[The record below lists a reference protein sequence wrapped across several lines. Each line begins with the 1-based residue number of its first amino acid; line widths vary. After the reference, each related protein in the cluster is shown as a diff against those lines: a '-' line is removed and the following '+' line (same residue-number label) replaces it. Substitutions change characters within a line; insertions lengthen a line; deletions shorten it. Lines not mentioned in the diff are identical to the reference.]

1 MQKPKIFICG
11 PSGTGK
17 TTLAHHLSQKFNIP
31 FISTS
36 GKVLWDHYGIESH
49 QQLIDMTN
57 QDPLGFGLD
66 YQIRLLKH
74 RNAALENSDSFVT
87 DRSPVDNLV
96 YTISQLSAFLSEKQ
110 IKEYIEMC
118 EISLRLGNQILY
130 IPFTDKVKLDP
141 DGARIVN
148 PFYQQ
153 YIGSLFDM
161 VLYKHNYLSIC
172 RGCTIRVDDWD
183 WKRRIQF
190 VEFCI
195 NKKFN
200 KSPNKYL

>member
-1 MQKPKIFICG
+1 MHRPKIFICG

-17 TTLAHHLSQKFNIP
+17 TTLAHHISQKFNIP

-36 GKVLWDHYGIESH
+36 GKVLWDYYGIESH

-57 QDPLGFGLD
+57 QDPLGFGLE
-66 YQIRLLKH
+66 YQITLLKH
-74 RNAALENSDSFVT
+74 RNAALEDSDSFVT

-195 NKKFN
+195 NKKF
-200 KSPNKYL
+200 KLYTKLY